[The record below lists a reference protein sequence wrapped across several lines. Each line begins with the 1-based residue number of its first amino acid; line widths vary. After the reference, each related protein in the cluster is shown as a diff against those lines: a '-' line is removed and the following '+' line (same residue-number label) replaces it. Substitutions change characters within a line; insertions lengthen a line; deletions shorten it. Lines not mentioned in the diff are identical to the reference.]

1 MGIEVIEKKLE
12 QIKELLKELSNLLS
26 SPFEKFQRDLTVI
39 RAAER
44 NFQLMV
50 DLASDISTQILVEQG
65 EKTPDTYRQSFSDLA
80 KAEVLESGLA
90 RKLAV
95 SAQVRNILVH
105 EYDFE
110 EDYKKFYDSAKIF
123 IPAYQEYIQQII
135 RYLNKNK

>member
-1 MGIEVIEKKLE
+1 
-12 QIKELLKELSNLLS
+12 
-26 SPFEKFQRDLTVI
+26 
-39 RAAER
+39 
-44 NFQLMV
+44 
-50 DLASDISTQILVEQG
+50 TQILVEQG